1 MAGEDE
7 LDWSGG
13 ATQESAVEYD
23 KLAHGF
29 LELQV
34 LSKEQQEFRLPFIHQ
49 EILLAEV
56 APAAFPNGFA
66 WKAVLQ
72 GESVRLL
79 DPDSDESRALAIGSM
94 VELGGARIRL
104 LDARR
109 PPVGTLQG
117 LSPPYVGR
125 VWNLTDQQTWL
136 GRKGKRLN
144 HIEINHPTVSRTH
157 ATFLPDNQGTI
168 EMLAESGGA
177 ATVVNGQG
185 LQAGE
190 KARLQH
196 GTLICC
202 GEMMFR
208 FAVPVH
214 SEQAES
220 LLKMKTLGTF
230 QVSLGGEQF
239 AGEFRNDKA
248 QHLLAA
254 LAVRWGEPCS
264 VDWLLAQFWPDS
276 ATARG
281 RKNLGY
287 TLGQI
292 REYFRIKD
300 TDDDD
305 LLLRSPS
312 HVQINPQ
319 RLEEHD
325 YTEIKKITETRQA
338 LSSRSTL
345 ERAIQL
351 YGGPFLPDCY
361 DDWAAVARQS
371 LNRDFTETLMRSAAF
386 FLEQGDFETLRIAV
400 EKLLKLDP
408 LNEKAASL
416 LMEGALTAAKP
427 EVAVSV
433 YEQLKKDLAQDELE
447 PSTEIMKIYY
457 RASLGL

>member
-1 MAGEDE
+1 MSDE

-23 KLAHGF
+23 QLAHGF
-29 LELQV
+29 LELQI
-34 LSKEQQEFRLPFIHQ
+34 LSREQQEFRLPFMHR
-49 EILLAEV
+49 ELVLGELV
-56 APAAFPNGFA
+56 PGVFSPGFA
-66 WKAVLQ
+66 WRAVLQ
-72 GESVRLL
+72 GEDVYLIGGE
-79 DPDSDESRALAIGSM
+79 ESRPLAVGSM
-94 VELGGARIRL
+94 QELEGARIRL

-117 LSPPYVGR
+117 LSSPYVGR

-157 ATFLPDNQGTI
+157 ATFLPDNQGNV
-168 EMLAESGGA
+168 EVLAES
-177 ATVVNGQG
+177 ATVVNGQT
-185 LQAGE
+185 LEAGQ

-196 GTLICC
+196 GTLVCC

-220 LLKMKTLGTF
+220 LLKVHTLGTF
-230 QVSLGGEQF
+230 KVSLGGAQF

-254 LAVRWGEPCS
+254 LSVNWGEPCS
-264 VDWLLAQFWPDS
+264 VEWLLAQFWPDCS
-276 ATARG
+276 TVRG

-300 TDDDD
+300 TEQDD
-305 LLLRSPS
+305 LILRSTS
-312 HVQINPQ
+312 HVQLNPQ

-325 YTEIKKITETRQA
+325 YTEIKKITKTQQA

-351 YGGPFLPDCY
+351 YAGPFLPDCY
-361 DDWAAVARQS
+361 DDWASVARLS
-371 LNRDFTETLMRSAAF
+371 LEREFIETLLRSAAF
-386 FLEQGDFETLRIAV
+386 FQEQNDFESLTIAV
-400 EKLLKLDP
+400 DKLLQLEP
-408 LNEKAASL
+408 GNEEAAGI

-427 EVAVSV
+427 EVAIAT
-433 YEQLKKDLAQDELE
+433 YETLQKSLAADELE
-447 PSTEIMKIYY
+447 PSTEIMKLYY
-457 RASLGL
+457 RASMGI